1 MVGVPAALAFAGA
14 GPCCAYAD
22 PARTT
27 AAAMA
32 NAILL
37 AIMTSGIPGDDS
49 KELNLI
55 NLGLLDATWQ

>member
-1 MVGVPAALAFAGA
+1 MVGVPDAPAFAGA
-14 GPCCAYAD
+14 GLCWAYAD

-55 NLGLLDATWQ
+55 NLGLLNATWQ